1 MRLGLNWPRIP
12 FPTSDKN
19 VVVVGRRQKLVYRLH
34 NTKFR
39 TREKGNWK
47 NLFMMHD
54 GLMRSQYCMVHRGHA
69 FVRLIYSRKGIL
81 GE

>member
-1 MRLGLNWPRIP
+1 MRLGLKWPMLP
-12 FPTSDKN
+12 FPTSHTKN

-47 NLFMMHD
+47 IIDHD
-54 GLMRSQYCMVHRGHA
+54 GLMGSQYRMAHRGYGTLHLFA
-69 FVRLIYSRKGIL
+69 S
-81 GE
+81 